1 MKPTLLV
8 LGLFALLIA
17 AALVNDSLRTVKE
30 GHHGLQLRMGRIV
43 NKDESLPP
51 GLHVIRPIT
60 DEIIQINTEV
70 RMHEFNNRTFEDETT
85 FAILRHAQLKGA
97 DLHGQLAG
105 VVTGS
110 IAASGRRAFPLLAAQ
125 HSFPPHVKCLLDQ
138 VPGKVRIATFRVNEQ
153 RPIAWSRSGAFLYV
167 EFAEA
172 TSERFLKNGERRSSK
187 VE

>member
-43 NKDESLPP
+43 NTDESLPP

-70 RMHEFNNRTFEDETT
+70 RMHEFNNRTINWRVTYPRQYYSTTGNDESRMNSSIERLI
-85 FAILRHAQLKGA
+85 ARLPAGKEIA
-97 DLHGQLAG
+97 DLNLLLRANFG
-105 VVTGS
+105 VEIVS
-110 IAASGRRAFPLLAAQ
+110 I
-125 HSFPPHVKCLLDQ
+125 
-138 VPGKVRIATFRVNEQ
+138 E
-153 RPIAWSRSGAFLYV
+153 
-167 EFAEA
+167 
-172 TSERFLKNGERRSSK
+172 
-187 VE
+187 